1 MNKILTILAIVLLF
15 SCEKEEN
22 IVPVISRDTTINNY
36 YYDTINL
43 IDSIQIDTIKLID
56 TLTIIDTV
64 TVTDTLILTDTIRL
78 DPSVT
83 IKSSN
88 SWLDLIVDG
97 KEYTIMAVS
106 SIEFSNFDS
115 IIVIENG
122 VILDTIY
129 YIESVKSTYL
139 Y

>member
-15 SCEKEEN
+15 SCEKAEN
-22 IVPVISRDTTINNY
+22 IVPIISRDTTINNY

-43 IDSIQIDTIKLID
+43 IDSIQIDTIKLMD
-56 TLTIIDTV
+56 TVTIIDTM
-64 TVTDTLILTDTIRL
+64 TVIDTLILTDTIRL

-83 IKSSN
+83 IRSSN

-97 KEYTIMAVS
+97 KKYMIMAVS
-106 SIEFSNFDS
+106 SIEFSNFDT

-122 VILDTIY
+122 VTLDTIY
-129 YIESVKSTYL
+129 YLESVKSTYL